1 MTRHSLGRRPLLG
14 AAALPLLSAPALAQ
28 AWPER
33 PIRVLVGFAAGGPT
47 DTVARIVGQGMSE
60 FLGQPVPVEN
70 RTGAAGNLATE
81 ATARAAA
88 DGHTI
93 MMVNVGQIVINPH
106 TYERMPVDPMR
117 DLVPVA
123 LSSVTGLILAIH
135 PSLGSGDHL
144 ELVARLRREPNRHKF
159 ATSGAGGI
167 SHVVQELWRQRVGV
181 EMEPVHFRG
190 AAAMTPEML
199 AGRTPIGLDTA
210 QQFDQHIR
218 AGTLR
223 GVVNLG
229 GRPSRLQPNI
239 PLGAQVGLEGF
250 TFDNWF
256 GLFAPRGTPPAV
268 IQRLAEANRHAL
280 SLPAAQE
287 RLAGIDM
294 LPSAST
300 PEELRARCE
309 REFALY
315 GEAIRR
321 AEIRAEG

>member
-1 MTRHSLGRRPLLG
+1 MPITPFRRRALFG
-14 AAALPLLSAPALAQ
+14 AAALPLLPAPALAQ
-28 AWPER
+28 SWPDR
-33 PIRVLVGFAAGGPT
+33 PIRMLVGFAAGGPT
-47 DTVARIVGQGMSE
+47 DTVARIAGQGMSE
-60 FLGQPVPVEN
+60 FLGQPIAVEN
-70 RTGAAGNLATE
+70 RTGAAGNLASE
-81 ATARAAA
+81 ATARAPA

-123 LSSVTGLILAIH
+123 LSTVTGLILAIH
-135 PSLGSGDHL
+135 PSLGSGDHG
-144 ELVARLRREPNRHKF
+144 ELVARLRREPLRHKF

-167 SHVVQELWRQRVGV
+167 SHVVQELWRQRVNAQ
-181 EMEPVHFRG
+181 MEPIHFRG

-210 QQFDQHIR
+210 RQFDQHIR

-239 PLGAQVGLEGF
+239 PLGALVGLEGF

-256 GLFAPRGTPPAV
+256 GLFAPRGTPAAV
-268 IQRLAEANRHAL
+268 INRLVEANRHAL
-280 SLPAAQE
+280 GLAAAQE

-294 LPSAST
+294 IAAASA
-300 PEELRARCE
+300 PEELRARTE

-321 AEIRAEG
+321 AEIRAE